1 MTWTKSDIRAARK
14 VDLADI
20 LTDRSYLLYPLQ
32 DGNFRILP
40 DPDYPSRPSG
50 IILKQ
55 NYWNWPA
62 SAKPRGEDGP
72 DRDLSGPVPAREAM
86 SGNTIEFFLFVEG
99 KSFQDAM
106 RIIAPYILN
115 DPSERNLRE
124 ERGNVPET
132 LR

>member
-14 VDLADI
+14 ADLVDI
-20 LTDRSYLLYPLQ
+20 LTDRSYLLHPLQ
-32 DGNFRILP
+32 DGNFRVLP

-50 IILKQ
+50 IIVKQ
-55 NYWNWPA
+55 NYWSW
-62 SAKPRGEDGP
+62 P

-86 SGNTIEFFLFVEG
+86 SGNTIEFFLYVEG
-99 KSFQDAM
+99 KTFQDAM
-106 RIIAPYILN
+106 RIIAPHIHN

-124 ERGNVPET
+124 ERGRDPET